1 MWNSGTIAELLGGT
15 LYGSPTVPFR
25 GCAID
30 SREVQP
36 GEMFVALVGEKT
48 DGHKF
53 IPNALTA
60 GAGMVLAERQRLE
73 MYGNFELSFSQA
85 LIVCENSLASLQK
98 LAKYWRQKLNCP
110 VIGIT
115 GSSGK
120 TTTKDMVAAVL
131 AQKYRVHSN
140 LENQNNE
147 LGLPLTILRAPEGT
161 EVLVLEMGMRG
172 LGQIAEL
179 CTISG
184 PNYGIITN
192 IGTTHLELLG
202 SQENIARAKWEL
214 IDSLPAEGTAILNAD
229 DYYSVKKAETVG
241 INKFFYGI
249 EGKYVK
255 PDVCAS
261 AVCPE
266 GLSSTSFTV
275 TIKGESWPVKLPLPG
290 DHNVLDALA
299 ALAAGYVCGVPLED
313 GARALESLRLSKMR
327 LEFLPG
333 LFGSTL
339 INDVYNANP
348 ASMIASLKVLAE
360 RGGDNT
366 IAVLGEMY
374 ELGEMTQAGHREVG
388 QAVAE
393 LGIKQLV
400 TVGKLAE
407 DIAQGAW
414 DTGYPQSRTH
424 VCADCEQAVDVL
436 QRLLRQSK
444 TGAWVLIK
452 GSRGMKME
460 RISEK
465 IKERN
470 NRG

>member
-1 MWNSGTIAELLGGT
+1 MLNSGKIAEILGGT
-15 LYGSPTVPFR
+15 LQGSPTVPFL

-30 SREVQP
+30 SRRVQP
-36 GEMFVALVGEKT
+36 GEMFVALAGENT

-53 IPNALTA
+53 IPNALEA
-60 GAGMVLAERQRLE
+60 GAGIVLAERRRLGKNE
-73 MYGNFELSFSQA
+73 SFELSASQV
-85 LIVCENSLASLQK
+85 LIICEDSLASLQQ
-98 LAKYWRQKLNCP
+98 LAKYWRQKLNCQ
-110 VIGIT
+110 VIAIT
-115 GSSGK
+115 GSNGK

-131 AQKYRVHSN
+131 AQRFKVHSN

-147 LGLPLTILRAPEGT
+147 LGLPLTILKAPKDT

-179 CTISG
+179 CAISS
-184 PNYGIITN
+184 PNLGIITN

-214 IDSLPAEGTAILNAD
+214 IESLPLDGTAILNTE
-229 DYYSVKKAETVG
+229 DYFSMKKAKTLG
-241 INKFFYGI
+241 AKKIFYGI
-249 EGKYVK
+249 TGKYAQ
-255 PDVCAS
+255 PDLYGS
-261 AVCPE
+261 AIRPE
-266 GLSSTSFTV
+266 GMNSTSFLV
-275 TIKGESWPVKLPLPG
+275 TINQEKCSVKLPLPG
-290 DHNVLDALA
+290 EHNVLDALA
-299 ALAAGYVCGVPLED
+299 ALAAGYVCGVQLED
-313 GARALESLRLSKMR
+313 GARALENFQLSKMR

-348 ASMIASLKVLAE
+348 TSMKASLKILAE
-360 RGGDNT
+360 RGGNKT

-374 ELGEMTQAGHREVG
+374 ELGALALAGHREVG

-414 DTGYPQSRTH
+414 DAGYQKSRTH
-424 VCADCEQAVDVL
+424 VCPDWEQAVGVL
-436 QRLLRQSK
+436 QQLLEQSEA
-444 TGAWVLIK
+444 GAWVLLK

-465 IKERN
+465 IRERN
-470 NRG
+470 